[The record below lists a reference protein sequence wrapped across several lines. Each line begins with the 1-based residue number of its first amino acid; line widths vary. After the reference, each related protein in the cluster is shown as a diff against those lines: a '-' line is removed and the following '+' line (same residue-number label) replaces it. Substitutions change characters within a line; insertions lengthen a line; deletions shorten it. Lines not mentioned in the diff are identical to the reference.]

1 MRNRSAAK
9 RADSSP
15 PAPARISR
23 KILRSS
29 FGSLGSSAFCR
40 SASSFSML
48 PRAALSSSSANDLI
62 AASAAI
68 SLAAALVERDDA
80 GQLGMLPRELPELLE
95 VPRRPLRGQQAVEAL
110 QAPDEAV

>member
-9 RADSSP
+9 SADSSP
-15 PAPARISR
+15 PVPARTSR
-23 KILRSS
+23 KTLRSS

-68 SLAAALVERDDA
+68 SLAASASRSA
-80 GQLGMLPRELPELLE
+80 WRK
-95 VPRRPLRGQQAVEAL
+95 RS
-110 QAPDEAV
+110 